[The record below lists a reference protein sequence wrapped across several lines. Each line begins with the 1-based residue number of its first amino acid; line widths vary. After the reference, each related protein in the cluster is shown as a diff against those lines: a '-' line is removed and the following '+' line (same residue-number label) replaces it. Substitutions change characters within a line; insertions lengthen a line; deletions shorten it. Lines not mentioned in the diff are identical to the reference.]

1 MSSATII
8 IPTLNEQ
15 DNIDPLLEGLTQIRV
30 ENCDIKILFVDD
42 QSKDNTIEKINAWS
56 KRFSWISVLQR
67 TSNPDLT
74 QAILDGVAVSDSDF
88 ILVMDADL
96 SHPIDRVPH
105 LLEPI
110 VNNTHD
116 VVVGSRYTQGG
127 GIADWPAHRR
137 FLSWFGG
144 LPARVLTDIKDTTSG
159 FFACRKECFSNIDQ
173 EAKGY
178 KVLLELLASGLDK
191 FRVTETPIVFTDRVL
206 GESKLS
212 GKQLIQYFQRLLEL
226 SGGRISGPTTGRF
239 IAVGIMGVVID
250 ALFFQLFLSRE
261 WSISSA
267 HISSFF
273 IAATFNYIF
282 NSIWSFKY
290 THDSFRS
297 WLTKAIKYIYF
308 GLIAL
313 TVRGGVLAI
322 LINLVNISPSLA
334 IYPAI
339 IAAAL
344 VNYFGAS
351 FIVFPADTN
360 KDFKHSSINWR
371 VLAIAA
377 TGFMLILRFLYLGS
391 TELIP
396 DEAYYWNYKEHLSIG
411 YLDHPP
417 MIAWLIWLGTSLFGD
432 NEFGVRIFSYVC
444 GIATLYF
451 IFRLSDLLFDKTSAY
466 ISLLLTSTIPFAV
479 ATGFLATTDALQV
492 TLWAACL
499 YFIAKIVLKNSSVS
513 WISLGICIGLGMLS
527 RYSMA
532 LIALSVVIFICVNQ
546 PSRQWWKQPILYVA
560 GIISLL
566 LFTPT
571 IYWNAQ
577 NEWSSFLFQT
587 TRRLDRATEFS
598 THYLL
603 VHLLILLSPFIFLF
617 ILNAYKNLS
626 PLLSEKIKHAS
637 DLKTYQHFFLIFTL
651 IPLSVYVYF
660 SLTHYPRFHWT
671 APIWLI
677 AIPLMSYALSPNS
690 NFVNK
695 VLFTKLTLYSAAVL
709 CLIYGGLLHY
719 AALGLP
725 ITTNTHVTNHYFWKQ
740 AAEELSIIEKQI
752 TQETGQKPLIV
763 GLSKWSIASSLRFYD
778 TDKQVDNI
786 VSRNAVGRTASM
798 YEQWTTPN
806 KWDGHPVIFIA
817 FNKAE
822 LNAPEL
828 TNYAENLRQTE
839 QLDINTNN
847 NKLRE
852 LNYRIAE
859 HYRTNQ

>member
-15 DNIDPLLEGLTQIRV
+15 DNIDPLLEGLTHISV
-30 ENCDIKILFVDD
+30 DNCDIKILFVDD

-56 KRFSWISVLQR
+56 ERFNWISVLQR
-67 TSNPDLT
+67 TSKPDLT
-74 QAILDGVAVSDSDF
+74 QAILEGVATCNTDYV
-88 ILVMDADL
+88 LVMDADL
-96 SHPIDRVPH
+96 SHPIERVPN
-105 LLEPI
+105 LLKPI
-110 VNNTHD
+110 IDGTHD
-116 VVVGSRYTQGG
+116 VVVGSRYTKDG
-127 GIADWPAHRR
+127 GIADWPIHRR

-144 LPARVLTDIKDTTSG
+144 LPARVLTDVKDTTSG

-173 EAKGY
+173 EARGY

-191 FRVTETPIVFTDRVL
+191 LRVTETPIVFTDRVL

-212 GKQLIQYFQRLLEL
+212 SKQLIQYFQRLLEL
-226 SGGRISGPTTGRF
+226 SGGRVSGPTTGRF
-239 IAVGIMGVVID
+239 IAVGVLGVVID
-250 ALFFQLFLSRE
+250 ALFFQLFSSKQ

-290 THDSFRS
+290 VHDSFSS

-313 TVRGGVLAI
+313 TIRGGVLAI
-322 LINLVNISPSLA
+322 LINLLNISPNIA

-360 KDFKHSSINWR
+360 KDFKYSSINWR
-371 VLAIAA
+371 VMAIAA
-377 TGFMLILRFLYLGS
+377 TGFMLLLRFLYLGS

-417 MIAWLIWLGTSLFGD
+417 MVAWLIWLGTSVFGD
-432 NEFGVRIFSYVC
+432 NEFGVRIFSYLC

-451 IFRLSDLLFDKTSAY
+451 VYRLSALVFDKTSAY
-466 ISLLLTSTIPFAV
+466 ISLLLTSIIPFAAV
-479 ATGFLATTDALQV
+479 TGFLATTDALQV

-499 YFIAKIVLKNSSVS
+499 YFIAKIVLKNSSYS
-513 WISLGICIGLGMLS
+513 WISLGLCIGLGLLS

-532 LIALSVVIFICVNQ
+532 LIALSVVIFLCVNP
-546 PSRQWWKQPILYVA
+546 PSRQWWKQPILYIA

-566 LFTPT
+566 IFSPT

-587 TRRLDRATEFS
+587 TRRLDKSTEFS

-603 VHLLILLSPFIFLF
+603 LHLIILLSPFILMF
-617 ILNAYKNLS
+617 IVNAYKHLS
-626 PLLSEKIKHAS
+626 SLLGENIKQSSE
-637 DLKTYQHFFLIFTL
+637 LKTYHQYFIIFTL
-651 IPLSVYVYF
+651 VPLAVYMYF

-677 AIPLMSYALSPNS
+677 AIPLMSYALSPTS
-690 NFVNK
+690 SFVNK
-695 VLFTKLTLYSAAVL
+695 ALFTKLTLYTAAAL

-725 ITTNTHVTNHYFWKQ
+725 IKTSTHITNHYFWKQ
-740 AAEELSIIEKQI
+740 TATELNTIEKKLAK
-752 TQETGQKPLIV
+752 ETGQKPLIV

-778 TDKQVDNI
+778 SDKQVNNI
-786 VSRNAVGRTASM
+786 VSRNTVGRTASM
-798 YEQWTTPN
+798 YEQWTIPSN
-806 KWDGHPVIFIA
+806 WHGHPVIFVA
-817 FNKAE
+817 FNEKE
-822 LNAPEL
+822 LNTPEI
-828 TNYAENLRQTE
+828 TRHAINLRPTGNI
-839 QLDINTNN
+839 DIHSNN

-852 LNYRIAE
+852 LHYRIAE
-859 HYRTNQ
+859 QYQSK

>member
-15 DNIDPLLEGLTQIRV
+15 DNIDPLLEGLTHISIDD
-30 ENCDIKILFVDD
+30 CDIKILFVDD
-42 QSKDNTIEKINAWS
+42 QSEDNTIEKINAWS
-56 KRFSWISVLQR
+56 KRFNWISVLQR
-67 TSNPDLT
+67 TSKPDLT
-74 QAILDGVAVSDSDF
+74 QAILDGVATCNTDYV
-88 ILVMDADL
+88 LVMDADL
-96 SHPIDRVPH
+96 SHPIERVPN
-105 LLEPI
+105 LLKPI
-110 VNNTHD
+110 IDGTHD
-116 VVVGSRYTQGG
+116 VVVGSRYTKDG
-127 GIADWPAHRR
+127 GIADWPIHRR

-144 LPARVLTDIKDTTSG
+144 LPARVLTDVKDTTSG
-159 FFACRKECFSNIDQ
+159 FFACKKECFSNIDQ
-173 EAKGY
+173 DARGY

-226 SGGRISGPTTGRF
+226 SGGRVSGPTTGRF
-239 IAVGIMGVVID
+239 IAVGILGVVID
-250 ALFFQLFLSRE
+250 ALFFQLFLSKQ

-273 IAATFNYIF
+273 IAAAFNYIF

-290 THDSFRS
+290 VHDSFSS

-313 TVRGGVLAI
+313 TIRGGVLAI
-322 LINLVNISPSLA
+322 LINLLNISPSIA

-360 KDFKHSSINWR
+360 KDFKYSSINWR
-371 VLAIAA
+371 VMAIAA
-377 TGFMLILRFLYLGS
+377 TGFMLLLRFLYLGS

-417 MIAWLIWLGTSLFGD
+417 MVAWLIWLGTSVFGD
-432 NEFGVRIFSYVC
+432 NEFGVRIFSYLC

-451 IFRLSDLLFDKTSAY
+451 VYQLSALVFDKTSAY
-466 ISLLLTSTIPFAV
+466 ISLLLTSIIPFSA

-499 YFIAKIVLKNSSVS
+499 YFIAKIVLKNSSFS
-513 WISLGICIGLGMLS
+513 WISLGLCIGLGMLS

-532 LIALSVVIFICVNQ
+532 LIALSVVIFLFVNP
-546 PSRQWWKQPILYVA
+546 PSRQWWKQPILYIA

-566 LFTPT
+566 IFSPT

-587 TRRLDRATEFS
+587 TRRLDRSTEFS
-598 THYLL
+598 THYLPL
-603 VHLLILLSPFIFLF
+603 HIIILLSPFILLF
-617 ILNAYKNLS
+617 IVNAYKHLS
-626 PLLSEKIKHAS
+626 SLLSESIKQS
-637 DLKTYQHFFLIFTL
+637 SELKTYQQYFVIFTL
-651 IPLSVYVYF
+651 VPLAVYVYF

-677 AIPLMSYALSPNS
+677 AIPLMSYALSPTS

-695 VLFTKLTLYSAAVL
+695 ALFTKLTLYTAAVL
-709 CLIYGGLLHY
+709 CLMYGGLLHY

-725 ITTNTHVTNHYFWKQ
+725 IKTSTHITNHYFWKQ
-740 AAEELSIIEKQI
+740 AATELNTIEKQL
-752 TQETGQKPLIV
+752 TKETGQKPLIV

-778 TDKQVDNI
+778 SDKQVNNI

-798 YEQWTTPN
+798 YEQWTIPN
-806 KWDGHPVIFIA
+806 EWNGHPVIFVA
-817 FNKAE
+817 FNEKE
-822 LNAPEL
+822 LNTPEI
-828 TNYAENLRQTE
+828 TRHAINLRPTDNI
-839 QLDINTNN
+839 DIQINN

-852 LNYRIAE
+852 LHYRIAE
-859 HYRTNQ
+859 QYQFK

>member
-1 MSSATII
+1 MSSVTII

-15 DNIDPLLEGLTQIRV
+15 DNIDPLLQSLTQIRV

-42 QSKDNTIEKINAWS
+42 QSKDSTIEKINAWS

-74 QAILDGVAVSDSDF
+74 QAILDGVASSNSDYV
-88 ILVMDADL
+88 LVMDADL
-96 SHPIDRVPH
+96 SHPIDRVPD
-105 LLEPI
+105 LLKPI
-110 VNNTHD
+110 IDDTHD
-116 VVVGSRYTQGG
+116 VVVGSRYTKDG
-127 GIADWPAHRR
+127 GIADWPIHRR

-144 LPARVLTDIKDTTSG
+144 LPARVLTDVKDTTSG
-159 FFACRKECFSNIDQ
+159 FFACRKECFSNIDPD
-173 EAKGY
+173 ARGY

-191 FRVTETPIVFTDRVL
+191 FRVTEIPIVFTDRVL

-239 IAVGIMGVVID
+239 MAVGVLGVVID
-250 ALFFQLFLSRE
+250 ALFFQLFLGKE

-273 IAATFNYIF
+273 IAAIFNYIF

-290 THDSFRS
+290 NHDSFCS
-297 WLTKAIKYIYF
+297 WFIKAIKYIYF

-313 TVRGGVLAI
+313 TIRGGVLAI
-322 LINLVNISPSLA
+322 LINLLNVSPSLA

-344 VNYFGAS
+344 VNYFAAS
-351 FIVFPADTN
+351 FIVFPAHTN
-360 KDFKHSSINWR
+360 KDFKYNSINWR

-377 TGFMLILRFLYLGS
+377 TGFILILRFLYLGS
-391 TELIP
+391 TELIS

-417 MIAWLIWLGTSLFGD
+417 MIAWLIWLGTSVFGD
-432 NEFGVRIFSYVC
+432 NEFGVRIFSYIC
-444 GIATLYF
+444 GIATLFF
-451 IFRLSDLLFDKTSAY
+451 IYRLSALVFDKTSAY
-466 ISLLLTSTIPFAV
+466 ISLLLTSIIPFTAL
-479 ATGFLATTDALQV
+479 TGFLATTDALQV
-492 TLWAACL
+492 TLWAASL
-499 YFIAKIVLKNSSVS
+499 YFIAKIVFKHSSIS

-527 RYSMA
+527 KYSMA
-532 LIALSVVIFICVNQ
+532 LVALSVVIFLCVNQ
-546 PSRQWWKQPILYVA
+546 PSRQWWKQPILYIA
-560 GIISLL
+560 GISSLI
-566 LFTPT
+566 LFLPT

-587 TRRLDRATEFS
+587 TRRLDRASEFS
-598 THYLL
+598 THYLIL
-603 VHLLILLSPFIFLF
+603 HLIILLSPFILLF
-617 ILNAYKNLS
+617 IVNAYKNLS
-626 PLLSEKIKHAS
+626 SLLSEKIKQAS
-637 DLKTYQHFFLIFTL
+637 DFKTSQQYFAIFTL
-651 IPLSVYVYF
+651 VPLAVYVYF
-660 SLTHYPRFHWT
+660 SFTHYPRFHWT

-677 AIPLMSYALSPNS
+677 AIPLMSYALSPTS

-695 VLFTKLTLYSAAVL
+695 MLFTKLTLYSTAIL

-725 ITTNTHVTNHYFWKQ
+725 IKTNTEITNHYFWKQ
-740 AAEELSIIEKQI
+740 AADDINALE
-752 TQETGQKPLIV
+752 TQLFEETGQKPLII

-778 TDKQVDNI
+778 TDKRVDNI
-786 VSRNAVGRTASM
+786 LSRNAVGRTATM
-798 YEQWTTPN
+798 YEQWTMPGE
-806 KWDGHPVIFIA
+806 WQGRPVIFIA
-817 FNKAE
+817 FNEKD
-822 LNAPEL
+822 LNTPEIE
-828 TNYAENLRQTE
+828 NHASNLRQADKI
-839 QLDINTNN
+839 DININN

-859 HYRTNQ
+859 QYQAN